1 MGNFFHPVYL
11 SALLDEDVSNVRNNR
26 STKKNHHQST
36 TTVYEPSMNFEWWWC
51 NPLCWIMSIWKTSP
65 VKEIRKKYTNH
76 FQQQPKKKNRLTF
89 FLILIFLKWQINNQV
104 IICMGFSFIWSVGEL
119 LQVVH
124 RFIGPTSAL
133 IQLIFNESN
142 YFKTIHYLGNKVLH
156 CKSVHIINDGT
167 SLSSAWAGINCPD
180 MRPRTIPLILAI
192 LPTIPL

>member
-1 MGNFFHPVYL
+1 
-11 SALLDEDVSNVRNNR
+11 
-26 STKKNHHQST
+26 
-36 TTVYEPSMNFEWWWC
+36 
-51 NPLCWIMSIWKTSP
+51 
-65 VKEIRKKYTNH
+65 
-76 FQQQPKKKNRLTF
+76 
-89 FLILIFLKWQINNQV
+89 
-104 IICMGFSFIWSVGEL
+104 MGFSFIWSVGEL